1 VTREPFNESGTRN
14 WRDIPQ
20 PIKPRA
26 MSRGGRWRLALEIL
40 RGTLVAAVIGLVGW
54 GGWKTLG
61 ALHEDSQA
69 MPAAAKAVP
78 LRRPEL
84 VTSTGGV
91 LTSEWLE
98 RTLALPRNISLMEVN
113 LEKVCARVLA
123 ESQVLTAKARRRAP
137 DGLIVEVTERMP
149 VAQVRAEWQGRQQSL
164 LIARDGVVFA
174 GDGYDAGMVAGLPWL
189 AGINLVRRDNTFRP
203 IDGMEIVDE
212 LLGKA
217 QTEAAH
223 LHVSWRIVSLER
235 LFTDR
240 EIEVTTVEGF
250 KIIFGVSDARESG
263 LARRKNF
270 VDQLS
275 RLDMVWEKVGH
286 MAIAEGTIDLSLGTD
301 VPVSIK
307 PLAPAEPAA
316 MPVRASIVAPVSLSL
331 FSRPP
336 SQPNRE
342 L

>member
-1 VTREPFNESGTRN
+1 MTREPSNESGTRN

-26 MSRGGRWRLALEIL
+26 MSRGGRWRLTLEIS
-40 RGTLVAAVIGLVGW
+40 RATLVVAAIGLVVW
-54 GGWKTLG
+54 GGWKTVG

-78 LRRPEL
+78 LKRPEL

-98 RTLALPRNISLMEVN
+98 RTLALPRNISLMEVS

-123 ESQVLTAKARRRAP
+123 ENQVLTAKAKRKAP
-137 DGLIVEVTERMP
+137 DQLIVEVTERMP
-149 VAQVRAEWQGRQQSL
+149 VAQVMAEWQGRQQPL
-164 LIARDGVVFA
+164 LVARDGVVFA

-189 AGINLVRRDNTFRP
+189 AGINLVRRDNAFRP
-203 IDGMEIVDE
+203 VEGMEIVDE

-223 LHVSWRIVSLER
+223 LHLSWRVVSLDR

-250 KIIFGVSDARESG
+250 KIIFGVSESRASG
-263 LARRKNF
+263 VARRQNF

-286 MAIAEGTIDLSLGTD
+286 MAVAGGTIDLSLGAD

-307 PLAPAEPAA
+307 PLAPTAPVVQPARG
-316 MPVRASIVAPVSLSL
+316 PVVTPVSLSL
-331 FSRPP
+331 FSRPLL
-336 SQPNRE
+336 QPNRE

>member
-1 VTREPFNESGTRN
+1 VTREPFNESTTRN

-26 MSRGGRWRLALEIL
+26 MSRGGRWRLTLAIL
-40 RGTLVAAVIGLVGW
+40 RGAAAVAVVGLIGW

-69 MPAAAKAVP
+69 MPAATKAVP
-78 LRRPEL
+78 LKSPEL

-91 LTSEWLE
+91 LTSEWLG

-113 LEKVCARVLA
+113 LDKVRERVLA
-123 ESQVLTAKARRRAP
+123 ESQVLTAKATRKAP
-137 DGLIVEVTERMP
+137 DRLIVEVTERMP
-149 VAQVRAEWQGRQQSL
+149 VAQVKVEWQGLQQSL
-164 LIARDGVVFA
+164 LVARDGVVFA
-174 GDGYDAGMVAGLPWL
+174 GDGYDPQMVAGLPWL
-189 AGINLVRRDNTFRP
+189 AGINLVRRDNAFRP

-217 QTEAAH
+217 RAEAAH
-223 LHVSWRIVSLER
+223 LHLSWRIVSLDR

-240 EIEVTTVEGF
+240 EIEVTTDEGF
-250 KIIFGVSDARESG
+250 KIIFGVSEARASG
-263 LARRKNF
+263 IARRKNF
-270 VDQLS
+270 VDQLA

-286 MAIAEGTIDLSLGTD
+286 LAVAGGTIDLSLGTD
-301 VPVSIK
+301 VPVTIK
-307 PLAPAEPAA
+307 PLSPAEPAA
-316 MPVRASIVAPVSLSL
+316 WPGRASVVTPVSHSLLSRSL
-331 FSRPP
+331 